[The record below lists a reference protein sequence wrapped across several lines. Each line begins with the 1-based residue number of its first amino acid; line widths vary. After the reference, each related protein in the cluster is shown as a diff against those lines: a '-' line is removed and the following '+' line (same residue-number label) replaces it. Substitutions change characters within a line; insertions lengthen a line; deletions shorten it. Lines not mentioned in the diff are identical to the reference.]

1 MLLAGATAAFV
12 PHAGKIVPRSRHPSH
27 STPIAAQN
35 VVTPVPL
42 PTPAGWVM
50 VSTEF
55 RLAPSA
61 YDHLIDEAAERYKLD
76 PALIRAVITVESAFD
91 PNAVSQA
98 GAQGLMQL
106 MPELAEELGVQDSF
120 DPRENI
126 MAGSKYLG
134 YLMDVHKGNEAL
146 ALASYNAGP
155 TMVDRYHG
163 VPPFEETRRYVR
175 SIQDILK
182 RNRAESAD

>member
-27 STPIAAQN
+27 SAPIAAQN

-61 YDHLIDEAAERYKLD
+61 YDHLINE
-76 PALIRAVITVESAFD
+76 
-91 PNAVSQA
+91 
-98 GAQGLMQL
+98 GLMQL
-106 MPELAEELGVQDSF
+106 MPELAEELGVTDSF

-134 YLMDVHKGNEAL
+134 YLLDVHKGNEAL

-163 VPPFEETRRYVR
+163 VPPFEETRRYVK